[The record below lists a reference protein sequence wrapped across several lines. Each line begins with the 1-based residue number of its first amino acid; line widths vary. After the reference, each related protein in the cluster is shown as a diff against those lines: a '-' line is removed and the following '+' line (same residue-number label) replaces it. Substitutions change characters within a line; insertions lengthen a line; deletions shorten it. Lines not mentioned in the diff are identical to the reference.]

1 MTRRQKK
8 TLYRILAALVLWI
21 LCRFLPYGGRWWR
34 LAAYLVPYAICGWDV
49 VWSAARNLV
58 SGQVFDEKLL
68 MTVATAG
75 AFALE
80 EYPEAVAVMLFY
92 QVGELFQSIAVGRSR
107 RSISAL
113 MSIRPDT
120 ATVVRGGA
128 EVAVSPEEVAVGET
142 IVIRPGER
150 VPLDGVILNG
160 ETSVDT
166 SALTGESMPA
176 DKKPGDRILSG
187 TINLTGAVYAQT
199 DSAFEQSTVSRILEL
214 VENASSRKS
223 RAENFI
229 TRFAR
234 WYTPSVAAGAVLI
247 ALLPPLAFGAPFA
260 RWFRSALVFLM
271 VSCPCALVVS
281 VPLGFFGGL
290 GAASR
295 EGILI
300 KGSNYLEA
308 LSKVNVAAFD
318 KTGTLTQGRFAVAGV
333 YPEGISREAL
343 ISLAAAAESR
353 SSHPIAQS
361 ILALR
366 GQIAEDAGGTNAANH
381 TAEAVSDSPTI
392 LAGNRRMTDEADA
405 PLPNADDPARAT
417 QITERAGYGVE
428 AAWDGYRILAGNRRM
443 TDEADAPLPNA
454 DDPARATQ
462 ITERA
467 GYGVE
472 AAWDGYRIL
481 AGNQRM
487 TDEADAP
494 LPNADDPARETQ
506 ITERAGYGVEAAWD
520 GRRILAGNRR
530 MMEEAGVSVPPAD
543 GTAVFVAEGTRYLG
557 RIEIEDQLK
566 PDAKEAVL
574 SLKKQGVLRT
584 VLLTGDS
591 PYAAERVKNALG
603 IDEARASLLPADK
616 VSSVEALKGPGKT
629 VMFVGDGI
637 NDAPVIALA
646 DVGVAMGA
654 LGSDAAIEAADVVL
668 MDDKPAS
675 LPRAVKIAR
684 KTMRIVRQ
692 NIAFSLLVK
701 AAILL
706 LSAFGASDLR
716 LAVVADVGVLIAATA
731 NALRALKA

>member
-1 MTRRQKK
+1 MTRKQKK
-8 TLYRILAALVLWI
+8 TLVRVIAALGLLVVCL
-21 LCRFLPYGGRWWR
+21 FLPTEGVWR
-34 LAAYLVPYAICGWDV
+34 LAAFLVPYAVCGWDV

-58 SGQVFDEKLL
+58 SGQVFDEKFL

-75 AFALE
+75 AFALG
-80 EYPEAVAVMLFY
+80 EYPEAAAVMLFY

-113 MSIRPDT
+113 MNIRPDT
-120 ATVVRGGA
+120 ATVLRGGA
-128 EVAVSPEEVAVGET
+128 EVVVSPDEVGVGET
-142 IVIRPGER
+142 VVVRPGER
-150 VPLDGVILNG
+150 VPLDGTILNG

-187 TINLTGAVYAQT
+187 SINLTGAVSMRT
-199 DSAFEQSTVSRILEL
+199 ESAFSESTVSRILEL
-214 VENASSRKS
+214 VENASARKS

-229 TRFAR
+229 TRFAG
-234 WYTPSVAAGAVLI
+234 WYTPSVVAGAALI
-247 ALLPPLAFGAPFA
+247 ALVPPLLFGAA
-260 RWFRSALVFLM
+260 LAEWIRRALVFLM

-281 VPLGFFGGL
+281 VPLSFFGGL

-308 LSKVNVAAFD
+308 LSGVSAAVFD
-318 KTGTLTQGRFAVAGV
+318 KTGTLTRGRFAAVGV
-333 YPEGISREAL
+333 YPNGIRREEL

-353 SSHPIAQS
+353 SNHPIAQS

-366 GQIAEDAGGTNAANH
+366 AES
-381 TAEAVSDSPTI
+381 AEMP
-392 LAGNRRMTDEADA
+392 R
-405 PLPNADDPARAT
+405 ADDV
-417 QITERAGYGVE
+417 TERAGYGVE
-428 AAWDGYRILAGNRRM
+428 AVVN
-443 TDEADAPLPNA
+443 
-454 DDPARATQ
+454 
-462 ITERA
+462 
-467 GYGVE
+467 
-472 AAWDGYRIL
+472 
-481 AGNQRM
+481 
-487 TDEADAP
+487 
-494 LPNADDPARETQ
+494 
-506 ITERAGYGVEAAWD
+506 
-520 GRRILAGNRR
+520 GRRILVGNRR
-530 MMEEAGVSVPPAD
+530 MMEEAGVSVPATD
-543 GTAVFVAEGTRYLG
+543 RTAVFVSEGASYLG
-557 RIEIEDQLK
+557 RIEIEDEIK
-566 PDAKEAVL
+566 PDAKRAL
-574 SLKKQGVLRT
+574 SELKRQGVLHT

-591 PYAAERVKNALG
+591 ASAAERVKTALG
-603 IDEARASLLPADK
+603 IDEAHSSLLPADK
-616 VSSVEALKGPGKT
+616 VARVEALKAPGKT

-675 LPRAVKIAR
+675 LPRAVEIAR
-684 KTMRIVRQ
+684 RTMRIVRQ

-706 LSAFGASDLR
+706 LSAFGAAEIW

-731 NALRALKA
+731 NAMRALKA